1 MHYHACRRMH
11 CHCAGIGDRVV
22 HSYKFNAHTAHS
34 DILTGYDHVQR
45 TLRQYAVLTE
55 LSLDKSERQPCAV
68 YGYVYLLKEVGECAY
83 VVLVTVRQHNTP
95 YLLPVLF
102 EIGEVGDNKID
113 TEHIVIGKSKSAIYD
128 EYIVTALVNVDVFA
142 YLVYA
147 AERHNPYGCLSAAL
161 LFVLRKERGIL
172 LLSRFLFILVIMRL
186 VVCKNRLF
194 IISAVCRYA
203 FLFIALIV
211 GQYGLFVLTSVVGK
225 YRLFAFR
232 GSFVSQYRLFAL
244 LSVVGQNCFICRLCI

>member
-1 MHYHACRRMH
+1 M
-11 CHCAGIGDRVV
+11 
-22 HSYKFNAHTAHS
+22 
-34 DILTGYDHVQR
+34 
-45 TLRQYAVLTE
+45 LTE

-68 YGYVYLLKEVGECAY
+68 YGYVYLLEEVGECAY
-83 VVLVTVRQHNTP
+83 VVLVAVRQDHAAHA
-95 YLLPVLF
+95 LLVF
-102 EIGEVGDNKID
+102 HEIAHVRDDHVDAVHVVVGEG
-113 TEHIVIGKSKSAIYD
+113 KSAIYD
-128 EYIVTALVNVDVFA
+128 EYIVTALVDVDVLA

-172 LLSRFLFILVIMRL
+172 LLSRFLLILVIMRL

-194 IISAVCRYA
+194 IISAVCGHT
-203 FLFIALIV
+203 FLFTAFIV
-211 GQYGLFVLTSVVGK
+211 GQHGLFVLTSVVGK

-232 GSFVSQYRLFAL
+232 GSSVSQHRLFAL

>member
-1 MHYHACRRMH
+1 M
-11 CHCAGIGDRVV
+11 
-22 HSYKFNAHTAHS
+22 
-34 DILTGYDHVQR
+34 
-45 TLRQYAVLTE
+45 LTE

-68 YGYVYLLKEVGECAY
+68 YGYVYLLEEVGECAY
-83 VVLVTVRQHNTP
+83 VVLVAVRQHNAP

-102 EIGEVGDNKID
+102 KIGEVGDNKID
-113 TEHIVIGKSKSAIYD
+113 TEHIVIGEGKSAIYD
-128 EYIVTALVNVDVFA
+128 EYIVTALVDVDVLA

-172 LLSRFLFILVIMRL
+172 LLSRFLLILVIMRL

-194 IISAVCRYA
+194 IISAVCGHT
-203 FLFIALIV
+203 FLFTAFIV
-211 GQYGLFVLTSVVGK
+211 GQHGLFVLTSVVGK

-232 GSFVSQYRLFAL
+232 GSSVSQHRLFAL